1 MSISERE
8 RVSHVVRRLSMGAHP
23 ELLAGLDST
32 DAAIARAL
40 DLSAPAPV
48 VPPMAPPASYK
59 SQRPVEIVGTISW
72 WLDQMRSSPR
82 LIEER
87 LVWFWHDHFAT
98 SLAKVRVPYL
108 MHQQHVTVRA
118 HATTSFAD
126 LLHAVA
132 KDPAMLLYL
141 DGITNS
147 KGKVNENF
155 GRECLEL
162 FTMGIGGGYTQDDVV
177 AASRSFTGWI
187 ANIQGRP
194 FSQRLNA
201 LGIPPWQATFLKQRH
216 DPGMKTLLGQTGAFD
231 LDSALDVILRHPSTG
246 RFVAGKLY
254 RELIGLGADDA
265 TTARL
270 GDAFARD
277 WSIMGLVQAITA
289 EPAFTSDAAV
299 RSRVRTPVEKVVGIA
314 QAGGSH
320 HDPARHGPQARE
332 AGSRRRRRGAP
343 RDGIHPLRAAERRR
357 VPEGHAA
364 PRAASARARVR
375 SPECARRRSCARGRC
390 RRVARPVRVV
400 RCRAFD
406 TRRAHAREGRRSPL
420 CACGDEPGV
429 LRHMTPNTDSCR
441 RLAP

>member
-1 MSISERE
+1 
-8 RVSHVVRRLSMGAHP
+8 MGAHP
-23 ELLAGLDST
+23 ELIASLDST

-59 SQRPVEIVGTISW
+59 SQRPIEIVGTIAW

-98 SLAKVRVPYL
+98 SLAKVHVPFL

-132 KDPAMLLYL
+132 KDPAMLVYL

-194 FSQRLNA
+194 FSQRVNS
-201 LGIPPWQATFLKQRH
+201 LGVPPWQATFLKQRH
-216 DPGMKTLLGQTGAFD
+216 DPTTKRLLGQTGAFD
-231 LDSALDVILRHPSTG
+231 LDSALDVILAHPSTG

-254 RELIGLGADDA
+254 RELVGISADDA

-277 WSIMGLVQAITA
+277 WSIMGLVRAITA

-299 RSRVRTPVEKVVGIA
+299 RSKVRTPVEKVVGIA
-314 QAGGSH
+314 QAGGATTIQLGKVRQRAK
-320 HDPARHGPQARE
+320 PG
-332 AGSRRRRRGAP
+332 RRGGGVGEA
-343 RDGIHPLRAAERRR
+343 LRGMGFIPF
-357 VPEGHAA
+357 VPPNVGGFPKGTLLLGPHQLVHAFDLLNVLDAA
-364 PRAASARARVR
+364 PAPAADVDALLAQFGLFDVAPTTRDVLEREKDDGLRFALAAM
-375 SPECARRRSCARGRC
+375 SPEFS
-390 RRVARPVRVV
+390 V
-400 RCRAFD
+400 
-406 TRRAHAREGRRSPL
+406 T
-420 CACGDEPGV
+420 
-429 LRHMTPNTDSCR
+429 
-441 RLAP
+441 